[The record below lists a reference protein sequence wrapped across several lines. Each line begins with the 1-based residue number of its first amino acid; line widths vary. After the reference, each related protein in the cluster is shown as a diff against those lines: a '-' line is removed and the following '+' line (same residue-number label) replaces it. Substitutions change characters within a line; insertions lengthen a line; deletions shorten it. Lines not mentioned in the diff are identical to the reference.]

1 MQIIE
6 YEEGPKTNRKT
17 HMVWILHIQL
27 QFAYPAATLCPT
39 GTEVQVDPREHH
51 QGTSN
56 A

>member
-1 MQIIE
+1 M
-6 YEEGPKTNRKT
+6 RKDQKQT
-17 HMVWILHIQL
+17 EKHNMVWILHIQL
-27 QFAYPAATLCPT
+27 QFAFPAATLCPT